1 MNTDQ
6 LVRTTFVLDR
16 VTSDRLT
23 AISARL
29 GVSRSALVRDVLQEP
44 AELMHRWVAGLPA
57 ELTQADA
64 VALMGRVEA
73 DLGEFLDSKAAQ
85 FDLLG
90 VTGGDA

>member
-6 LVRTTFVLDR
+6 LVRATFVLDR
-16 VTSDRLT
+16 ATSERLS

-44 AELMHRWVAGLPA
+44 TELMHRWVEGLPDT
-57 ELTQADA
+57 LTRADA
-64 VALMGRVEA
+64 EALMGRVEA
-73 DLGEFLDSKAAQ
+73 DLGEFLDSRAAQ
-85 FDLLG
+85 LDLLG